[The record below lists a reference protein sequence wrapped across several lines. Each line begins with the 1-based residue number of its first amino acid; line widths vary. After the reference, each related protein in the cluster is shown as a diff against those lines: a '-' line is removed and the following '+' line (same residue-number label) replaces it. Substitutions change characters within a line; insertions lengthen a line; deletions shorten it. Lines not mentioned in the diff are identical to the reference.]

1 MSSADLAAY
10 PQNKLAVRVPA
21 RICSDSRVLALLLGR
36 CGGGSKKARVVAEGG
51 LRRLW
56 GFSRAEHIATFVVA
70 VILARHGGPSSAS
83 TSERGFESFA
93 EV

>member
-1 MSSADLAAY
+1 
-10 PQNKLAVRVPA
+10 
-21 RICSDSRVLALLLGR
+21 
-36 CGGGSKKARVVAEGG
+36 
-51 LRRLW
+51 
-56 GFSRAEHIATFVVA
+56 